1 VSRGRGALESYP
13 WLVVRSASMD
23 GPYDAAGGRV
33 CFGGIGGLCDRA
45 DADSVVAGVYSGGG
59 SGLCDVAEGSLRPFS
74 SRRAIPLCALGG

>member
-23 GPYDAAGGRV
+23 GPYDAAGGRI
-33 CFGGIGGLCDRA
+33 CFGGIGGLCDRS
-45 DADSVVAGVYSGGG
+45 DADSVVAGVDSVGAGGLG
-59 SGLCDVAEGSLRPFS
+59 DVAEGSLRPFA